1 MSSLKDE
8 ARDETFEKIDAS
20 LPLAAST
27 RLLNQ
32 DVTPWYKK
40 PNLWRLYLFM
50 VPAAIGV
57 EMTSGFDGSVLNGL
71 QAVDRWNECK
81 GQSFVSVCF
90 FGVG

>member
-1 MSSLKDE
+1 MPSLKAE
-8 ARDETFEKIDAS
+8 SHIETQDKIDNS

-27 RLLNQ
+27 RLLNS
-32 DVTPWYKK
+32 DLTPWYQK
-40 PNLWRLYLFM
+40 PNLRRLYFFL

-81 GQSFVSVCF
+81 LQLNRCCSGMT
-90 FGVG
+90 

>member
-1 MSSLKDE
+1 MIWLIMASSKH
-8 ARDETFEKIDAS
+8 DAADS
-20 LPLAAST
+20 HEVNLATST

-32 DVTPWYKK
+32 DTTPWYRK
-40 PNLWRLYLFM
+40 PNLRRLYLLL

-81 GQSFVSVCF
+81 RDPPP
-90 FGVG
+90 

>member
-1 MSSLKDE
+1 MGSIKDDT
-8 ARDETFEKIDAS
+8 RDETLEKIDPD
-20 LPLAAST
+20 LPLAVST

-40 PNLWRLYLFM
+40 PNLRRLYLLL

-81 GQSFVSVCF
+81 
-90 FGVG
+90 